1 MKKEMTALA
10 GRNNRRKYRK
20 CAAVL
25 LSGVLALSAAVPAFA
40 AGGPGVTTEAATEA
54 PAPEPVTEAD
64 INAFYSDAVFV
75 GDSIMED
82 FQLFCRQHQGD
93 PFLAQMTFLARTS
106 FSLHNAYMPISKK
119 SKHPIWQG
127 EQRFIWE
134 SVRMTGK
141 KTVYMMF
148 GQNDLDMGKD
158 SMQKYCQL
166 IAKIREQTPDAKF
179 VIMSMTYTLKGKGKG
194 PINNDNIRAFNAE
207 MQAVAAQNGWGF
219 IDMATPTSD
228 GAGNLR
234 PEYCSDHYVHHTNA
248 AYRVWENVLKDYAM
262 TTLTQ
267 QRSAAGGTSAESA
280 AEASAAAETVAAA
293 GETAVAAETDAA
305 AAETAT
311 TAGETAATT
320 ETAAETAAEGT
331 GV

>member
-1 MKKEMTALA
+1 MTAMT
-10 GRNNRRKYRK
+10 GRRNGRKYMKRA
-20 CAAVL
+20 AAVA
-25 LSGVLALSAAVPAFA
+25 LSGALALSGAVTAFA
-40 AGGPGVTTEAATEA
+40 EGGPGVTTEAATEA

-82 FQLFCRQHQGD
+82 FQLFCRQHKGD

-158 SMQKYCQL
+158 SVQKYCQL
-166 IAKIREQTPDAKF
+166 IAKIKEQTPDAKF

-219 IDMATPTSD
+219 IDMSTPTSD

-267 QRSAAGGTSAESA
+267 QRSVT
-280 AEASAAAETVAAA
+280 AAETGDATAATA
-293 GETAVAAETDAA
+293 ETAAAA
-305 AAETAT
+305 AAETA
-311 TAGETAATT
+311 ETAAAAATGETT
-320 ETAAETAAEGT
+320 AETTGETAAETAADTAAAET